1 MKAVIMCGGLGSR
14 LKPLTESVPKP
25 LVRIAGREVID
36 ILITKLISAGIKEI
50 YISLGYMANEIIS
63 FCESKNYS
71 AELHYITEEKPLGTA
86 GGVKNCIGYTDDDV
100 LILSGDN
107 IFDFDLQEFYDFHL
121 SADADICLCAVTVS
135 DPREYGVVICDEDYS
150 IRSFVEKP
158 CWENAEGN
166 LVNTGIYVLKGEL
179 LKLIPDG
186 RFYDFS
192 EDLFPEIFQK
202 ELRFMCYKASGYWG
216 DMGDINSYLRITKD
230 ILDKKYK
237 ENINADILIEKD
249 IVNENGSLIKAPCI
263 LSELSS
269 VAENCIV
276 GPYCVIG
283 KNTSIEKD
291 CTLEGA
297 IIGENCNIGENCDI
311 KNSII
316 GDSTVISDNCCCE
329 NHSVL
334 GYGSFIGRFSRI
346 LAGSRIWPGRRI
358 DSESVV
364 NGDMFYESPVL
375 IRFDCFGLSGKINSQ
390 ITVSDAAKLGQ
401 AIASIKSIT
410 RLGVGF
416 DGNTGAEIYK
426 DLLKSGIRTCGKD
439 CYDFDSMVKT
449 QAYFYSAYCSLDAF
463 VFVSTNGDV
472 LNFSFFGKYGIPFSD
487 RISRS
492 INNNY
497 KFSSFNFNK
506 EEDYK
511 ECFNFRLFSS
521 VYQSYLKKTIS
532 FNKSTAINIFVETE
546 NRIVKNMLEEIFVS
560 DKSSKSDMQILIN
573 ADCTDFYIIENERV
587 FSSDR
592 ISLLLIEYQM
602 AEGKDVIVPEDAPG
616 FAEEL
621 AEKYNVK
628 LERLY
633 SNNSKEYM
641 PDREKLMNNIWFFD
655 PIMMLGKIL
664 NIISNAEISLSKLF
678 EFQRDFASRK
688 AIIEF
693 DGSPSQLR
701 DVLSGFD
708 LYDNDKV
715 YRVFS
720 KRNGKVRLRQLG
732 NSSKIR
738 LLVEAADMEIAKELS
753 VSVTEKIKNANID
766 KNIQKL

>member
-14 LKPLTESVPKP
+14 LKPMTESVPKP
-25 LVRIAGREVID
+25 LVRIVGREVID
-36 ILITKLISAGIKEI
+36 ILIMKLISAGITDI
-50 YISLGYMANEIIS
+50 YISLGYMSDEIIR

-71 AELHYITEEKPLGTA
+71 ADIHYVTEEKPLGTA
-86 GGVKNCIGYTDDDV
+86 GGVKNCIVSSTDDI

-107 IFDFDLQEFYDFHL
+107 IFDFDLQMFYDFYL
-121 SADADICLCAVTVS
+121 RTDADICLCAVTVS

-166 LVNTGIYVLKGEL
+166 LVNTGIYLLKGEIL
-179 LKLIPDG
+179 RLIPDN

-192 EDLFPEIFQK
+192 EDLFPEIFQN
-202 ELRFMCYKASGYWG
+202 ELRFMCYNAEGYWG
-216 DMGDINSYLRITKD
+216 DMGDISSYFRITRD
-230 ILDKKYK
+230 ILDRKYK
-237 ENINADILIEKD
+237 ENIITDILIEKD
-249 IVNENGSLIKAPCI
+249 IANENGSIIKAPCV
-263 LSELSS
+263 LSKYTSI
-269 VAENCIV
+269 AEKSII

-283 KNTSIEKD
+283 KNTSIERD
-291 CTLEGA
+291 CTLDSA
-297 IIGENCNIGENCDI
+297 IIGENCTVGENCDI
-311 KNSII
+311 KSSIV
-316 GDSTVISDNCCCE
+316 GDSTVVSDNCCCE
-329 NHSVL
+329 KYSVL

-346 LAGSRIWPGRRI
+346 LSGSRIWPGRRI
-358 DSESVV
+358 ESESVI
-364 NGDMFYESPVL
+364 NGDMFYESPVS
-375 IRFDCFGLSGKINSQ
+375 IRFDSFGLSGKINSQ
-390 ITVSDAAKLGQ
+390 ITVSDAARLGQ
-401 AIASIKSIT
+401 SIASIKAIS

-439 CYDFDSMVKT
+439 CYDFDAMVKS

-463 VFVSTNGDV
+463 IFVSVNGDV
-472 LNFSFFGKYGIPFSD
+472 LNFSFFGKFGIPFSD
-487 RISRS
+487 RISRN
-492 INNNY
+492 INNNF
-497 KFSSFNFNK
+497 KFSSFSFNN
-506 EEDYK
+506 DDGYK
-511 ECFNFRLFSS
+511 ECFNFRLFFS
-521 VYQSYLKKTIS
+521 VYQSYLKKIIS
-532 FNKSTAINIFVETE
+532 FNKTTAINIFIETE
-546 NRIVKNMLEEIFVS
+546 NRIVKNILDEIFAS
-560 DKSSKSDMQILIN
+560 DKSSKSDLQILIN
-573 ADCTDFYIIENERV
+573 ADCTDFYIIENEKV

-602 AEGKDVIVPEDAPG
+602 AEGKDVIVPEDAPC

-633 SNNSKEYM
+633 SNNSKLYS
-641 PDREKLMNNIWFFD
+641 PDREKLLNNIWFFD
-655 PIMMLGKIL
+655 PIMMIGKIL

-678 EFQRDFASRK
+678 EYQRDFASRK

-701 DVLSGFD
+701 DVLSEFD

-715 YRVFS
+715 YRVFN

-766 KNIQKL
+766 KNKQKL